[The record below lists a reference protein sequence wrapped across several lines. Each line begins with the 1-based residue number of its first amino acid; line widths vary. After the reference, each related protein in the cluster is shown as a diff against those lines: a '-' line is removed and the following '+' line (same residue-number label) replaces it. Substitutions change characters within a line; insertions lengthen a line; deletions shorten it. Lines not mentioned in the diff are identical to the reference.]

1 MAAEMNEEKRDLTDY
16 SFIQGGNDNVDDG
29 YTPKI
34 PDTGQFYCDAMNDG
48 NINMV
53 LNNVKP
59 ELIVLIGFS
68 DYGKSTFV
76 GSLYYYLLTKG
87 EVEGYKMYDSDTF
100 SGFERRFY
108 LRSVRNDEEVKSKT
122 LRTEEEDEYL
132 LTLNLFNPALREK
145 KQIIISDR
153 AGETYGKYVD
163 IKEHIKKDESIPRAQ
178 RVLIFLDTTNLS
190 EKWDIEEG
198 KFRQLFGGLKECSKM
213 PKDATY
219 TLLFNKI
226 DLVEKD
232 GQKKNDYVASKQ
244 MIVDFFCS
252 QLELSSEDLDCREI
266 DSKHVHNNERFE
278 ELVKDL
284 VKKDD
289 ASKNEEQRLK
299 KVLDWVGEKL
309 K

>member
-1 MAAEMNEEKRDLTDY
+1 MAAEMNEEKKDLTDY
-16 SFIQGGNDNVDDG
+16 SFIQGGNENVDNG

-108 LRSVRNDEEVKSKT
+108 LRSVKNDEEIKSKT

-163 IKEHIKKDESIPRAQ
+163 IKERIKNDESIPRAQ
-178 RVLIFLDTTNLS
+178 RVLIFLDTTKLS

-198 KFRQLFGGLKECSKM
+198 KFRQLFGGLKECGKM

-232 GQKKNDYVASKQ
+232 DTKKNDYAAYKQ

-252 QLELSSEDLDCREI
+252 QIELSSEELDCREI

-278 ELVKDL
+278 ELVKDI
-284 VKKDD
+284 VKKDE

>member
-1 MAAEMNEEKRDLTDY
+1 MAAEMNEEKKDLTDY
-16 SFIQGGNDNVDDG
+16 SFIQGGNENVDNG

-34 PDTGQFYCDAMNDG
+34 PDTGQFYCDAMNDA

-108 LRSVRNDEEVKSKT
+108 LRSVKNDEEIKSKT
-122 LRTEEEDEYL
+122 LRTEEEDEYM

-163 IKEHIKKDESIPRAQ
+163 IKERIKKDESISRAQ
-178 RVLIFLDTTNLS
+178 RVLIFLDTTKLT

-198 KFRQLFGGLKECSKM
+198 KFRQLFGGLKECGKL

-232 GQKKNDYVASKQ
+232 NQKKNDFVAFKQ

-252 QLELSSEDLDCREI
+252 QIELSPENFDCREI
-266 DSKHVHNNERFE
+266 DSKHIHNNERFE
-278 ELVKDL
+278 KLVKDL
-284 VKKDD
+284 IKKDED
-289 ASKNEEQRLK
+289 SKNEEQRLK
-299 KVLDWVGEKL
+299 KVLDWVGEKM